1 MHKEEIRE
9 AIAKKRVRLEA
20 LKRAREARQNLSRNS
35 ADAAE
40 VCDLLSDCYQK
51 NTDGYLE

>member
-20 LKRAREARQNLSRNS
+20 LKRAREARQNLGRNS
-35 ADAAE
+35 ADAAD
-40 VCDLLSDCYQK
+40 VCSLLYEFYRK
-51 NTDGYLE
+51 Y

>member
-9 AIAKKRVRLEA
+9 AIAQKRIRLEA

-40 VCDLLSDCYQK
+40 VCGILSD
-51 NTDGYLE
+51 